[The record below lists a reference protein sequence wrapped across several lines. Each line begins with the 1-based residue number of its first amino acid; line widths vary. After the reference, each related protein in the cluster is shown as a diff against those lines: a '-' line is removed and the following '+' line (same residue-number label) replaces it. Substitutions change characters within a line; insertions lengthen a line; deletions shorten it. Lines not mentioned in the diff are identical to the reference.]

1 MQFKGY
7 AYRALLADRRITR
20 AFNKTGLNFFL
31 SKSYFF
37 FTRKFSYTSIFS
49 SLLAEQSDI

>member
-7 AYRALLADRRITR
+7 VYRAVLADRRITR
-20 AFNKTGLNFFL
+20 ALNKTGLNSFF

-37 FTRKFSYTSIFS
+37 NS
-49 SLLAEQSDI
+49 